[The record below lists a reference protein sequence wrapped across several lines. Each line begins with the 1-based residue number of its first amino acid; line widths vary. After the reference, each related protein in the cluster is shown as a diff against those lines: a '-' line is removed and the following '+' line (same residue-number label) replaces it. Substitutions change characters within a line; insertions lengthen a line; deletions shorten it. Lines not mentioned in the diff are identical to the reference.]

1 MTVDDTL
8 DPLPL
13 ARRIINGGEL
23 TRDEARQLFSLE
35 GEALYD
41 LFYAAHKV
49 RRHFHGNR
57 VTFCSILP
65 TKFGNCSED
74 CKFCAQ
80 SAWYDTGIEPHAM
93 MPAEQVVSAMSFAK
107 EHGASA
113 FGIVNSGRGPSA
125 KEFPQLLET
134 IRATQEVDGICHCV
148 DIGSLTDEQAR
159 ELKAAGVRRVNH
171 NIETSREF
179 YPEIVTTHT
188 WQERVDTV
196 RRVQA
201 AGLESCCGC
210 IFGMGES
217 IDDRVSVAFSLKEL
231 NPSVAPVNFLNPR
244 PGTPL
249 ENLSPLRPLEI
260 LKIIAVMRLILP
272 RQDLKVA
279 GGREK
284 NLRDL
289 QSWIFYVGAT
299 SALIGNYLATSGRP
313 HTEDLRMIEDLEL
326 VWHEDRVGDASP
338 GVRSQESGIR
348 NQESGIGMPSS
359 KFSLP
364 VLS

>member
-1 MTVDDTL
+1 MPAAESSL
-8 DPLPL
+8 DLL
-13 ARRIINGGEL
+13 ALSRRIIAGGEL
-23 TRDEARQLFSLE
+23 EREQARQLFALE
-35 GEALYD
+35 GEEVYD

-74 CKFCAQ
+74 CAFCAQ
-80 SAWYDTGIEPHAM
+80 SAHFDTGITPHPMMEP
-93 MPAEQVVSAMSFAK
+93 EQVAEAVHFAR

-113 FGIVNSGRGPSA
+113 FGIVNSGRGPTK
-125 KEFPQLLET
+125 KEWPGILEAV
-134 IRATQEVDGICHCV
+134 RAANEVDGICHCV
-148 DIGSLTDEQAR
+148 DIGTLSDEQAHD
-159 ELKAAGVRRVNH
+159 LKAAGVRRVNH
-171 NIETSREF
+171 NLESSQEF
-179 YPEIVTTHT
+179 YPRIVTTHT
-188 WQERVDTV
+188 WQERVETV
-196 RRVQA
+196 RRVKN
-201 AGLESCCGC
+201 AGLEACCGC

-217 IDDRVSVAFSLKEL
+217 IEDRVSVAFSLKEL
-231 NPSVAPVNFLNPR
+231 NPNVVPVNFLHPI

-249 ENLSPLRPLEI
+249 EKVPKLKPMEI
-260 LKIIAVMRLILP
+260 LKIIAVMRMILP
-272 RQDLKVA
+272 KQDLKVA

-313 HTEDLRMIEDLEL
+313 HTEDLQMIEDLGL
-326 VWHEDRVGDASP
+326 AWHDDRVGDADP
-338 GVRSQESGIR
+338 DVHRSA
-348 NQESGIGMPSS
+348 PSTWA
-359 KFSLP
+359 LT

>member
-1 MTVDDTL
+1 MSADTSIDLLALSRRVIGGDDV
-8 DPLPL
+8 
-13 ARRIINGGEL
+13 
-23 TRDEARQLFSLE
+23 TREEARILFALE
-35 GEALYD
+35 GEEVYD
-41 LFYAAHKV
+41 LFYASHKV

-74 CKFCAQ
+74 CAFCAQ
-80 SAWYDTGIEPHAM
+80 SAHFDTGITPHPM
-93 MPAEQVVSAMSFAK
+93 MGPDQVAEATRFAR

-113 FGIVNSGRGPSA
+113 LGIVNSGRGPTR
-125 KEFPQLLET
+125 KEWPQIMEAV
-134 IRATQEVDGICHCV
+134 RAAAEVDGICHCV
-148 DIGSLTDEQAR
+148 DIGTLSEEQAR
-159 ELKAAGVRRVNH
+159 DLKEAGVRRVNH

-179 YPEIVTTHT
+179 YPRIVTTHT

-196 RRVQA
+196 RLVKQ
-201 AGLESCCGC
+201 AGLEACCGC

-217 IDDRVSVAFSLKEL
+217 LDDRVSVAFSLKEL
-231 NPSVAPVNFLNPR
+231 NPNVVPLNFLHPI

-249 ENLSPLRPLEI
+249 EHVPKLKPMEI
-260 LKIIAVMRLILP
+260 LKIVAVMRLILP
-272 RQDLKVA
+272 KQDLKVA

-313 HTEDLRMIEDLEL
+313 HGEDLQMIEDLGL
-326 VWHEDRVGDASP
+326 TWHEDRVGDADPAVAPVPPSP
-338 GVRSQESGIR
+338 W
-348 NQESGIGMPSS
+348 
-359 KFSLP
+359 SLP

>member
-1 MTVDDTL
+1 MVPGEEI

-13 ARRIINGGEL
+13 ARRIIQGGEL
-23 TRDEARQLFSLE
+23 TRAEVRELFALE
-35 GEALYD
+35 GEAVYD

-93 MPAEQVVSAMSFAK
+93 MSAQEVTGAMSYAR

-113 FGIVNSGRGPSA
+113 FGIVNAGRGPTA

-134 IRATQEVDGICHCV
+134 IKATNEVDGICHCV
-148 DIGSLTDEQAR
+148 DIGTLSADQAR
-159 ELKAAGVRRVNH
+159 QLKEAGVRRVNH

-188 WQERVDTV
+188 WDERVETV
-196 RRVQA
+196 RHIQD
-201 AGLESCCGC
+201 AGLESCSGC

-217 IDDRVSVAFSLKEL
+217 IDDRVSLAFSLKDL
-231 NPSVAPVNFLNPR
+231 QPVVVPVNFLNPIK
-244 PGTPL
+244 GTPL
-249 ENLSPLRPLEI
+249 EHLTPLRPMEI
-260 LKIIAVMRLILP
+260 LKIIAVMRLVLP
-272 RQDLKVA
+272 RVDLKVA

-299 SALIGNYLATSGRP
+299 SALIGNYLATYGRP
-313 HTEDLRMIEDLEL
+313 HDEDMRMVKDLDL
-326 VWHEDRVGDASP
+326 VWHDDHEPKAPEPRPHAAST
-338 GVRSQESGIR
+338 
-348 NQESGIGMPSS
+348 PSNGRMA
-359 KFSLP
+359 LP